1 MPKDAASNDFINQL
15 CGGDCWIGLN
25 EQSVEDRWQ
34 WEDGSILSAAG
45 FSNWARRARNHH
57 AGGRSG
63 SGSNS
68 GSGSGNKDDNKDCAL
83 LKQSG
88 PKWEEHDCGHG
99 HHFVCQSNHVI
110 HSQVQTQ
117 CTVLANPD
125 PISQGSVTGPTHVFG
140 TTVHFT
146 CPSGYTLVGTA
157 DRVCQADGQ
166 WSGSQPTCHANQ
178 PQQCSALSAPN
189 HGSISGGNNVGDTV
203 TFSCDTGFTL
213 TGSVTRTCQSTLD
226 WSGTRPT
233 CTKVQC
239 PTVNAPLNGQVSGGN
254 RYGNTLQF
262 SCNAGYQLIGGST
275 ITCQADGTWD
285 GPEPTCDK
293 IHCPPPQAPLNGHV
307 TGNIQQYGDMISY
320 TCDVGYL
327 LNGPSVSTCLST
339 GVWSD
344 QAPQCT
350 AMDCSMPS
358 HPAHGSVAGT
368 TIYGGVI
375 TYTCD
380 PGYTLSGASTQTCQS
395 NQQWS
400 GTPPTCQKLQCPSLA
415 SPNHG
420 TVSSSLNLV
429 GDTVTFS
436 CDPGFEIVGSTD
448 RLCQSDGTWSGTQP
462 RCRRVRCPVLSA
474 PANGVMTGNN
484 RYQNQVQF
492 SCNSGYQLVGSTTLT
507 CQADQT
513 WSGPVPNCSPSQCP
527 SLQLTNGAVTG
538 GTVFGSTATC
548 GCNPGFL
555 LVGQPTT
562 TCQSSATWSAATPS
576 CTIKNC
582 QPLVAP
588 NHGSVSGGNT
598 YGDVATYDCD
608 PGYEMVG
615 SPTQTCQDNEHWTGS
630 PPYCIRMECATLDAP
645 MHGSV
650 VSGTSY
656 VGDTVTFSCHTGY
669 EITIG
674 SPSRTCQTTQ
684 TWTGTQPTCTKIKCP
699 SVSAPAN
706 GYMVGDIEFGDQLQ
720 FSCSPGHQLV
730 GSSTLTCQEDQTWD
744 GTPPTC
750 DPIQCPPLQPP
761 QNGQVSGGSSYG
773 DTNTYTCDIG
783 YLLFG
788 DSTSDCLSTG
798 TWSSQPPQCTLKT
811 CPPLTAPTHGSVVG
825 GNNYG
830 DVANYTCDPGYDLVG
845 VPSQTCQD
853 NQHWSGTAPSCLK
866 MECAILDAP
875 LHGTVS
881 GTNFVGD
888 TVTFA
893 CDPGYEVTGSS
904 NRTCQSTLVWS
915 GKQPICTKTQC
926 QLFSTLANGH
936 IMGGN
941 EYLDQLQFHCSAG
954 YQLVGSSTLTCHADQ
969 TWSDAAPTC
978 TRVQCPAL
986 QSPLNGVVTEGNL
999 FGNTATYT
1007 CDVGYLL
1014 SGVSTSTCLSTG
1026 AWTSQAPQ
1034 CTLKT
1039 CQPLL
1044 APDHGTVAGGK
1055 NYGNVVTYSCNVG
1068 YDLIGNPTQTCQDNQ
1083 QWTGT
1088 LPTCQKVQCAFLSA
1102 PNNAHMTGMGFEY
1115 SDTVHFDCLPGYAL
1129 TAGDTDRTCQ
1139 ADGLWSGL
1147 QPSCTENECPQLDTP
1162 INGQVY
1168 GQNHYNDVAVFS
1180 CNDGYELVGGD
1191 MVRECNAVTGTWTGI
1206 QPSCQRK
1213 ECPTLSTPSNGFM
1226 SGGNFYGD
1234 QMTFTCSSGYEITGS
1249 AVLTCQENQQWSVTQ
1264 PTCERIHCPLL
1275 SPIADGQM
1283 SGGHVF
1289 GDQVTFVCNS
1299 GYDLNGSSSRTCQ
1312 ADGTWSGIQP
1322 VCDRLKCPDVSD
1334 PAHGSVTG
1342 GLYLGDT
1349 VAYTCDS
1356 GYELHGAPIQ
1366 ICQSDQT
1373 WSGTQPRCNRK
1384 QCSTLDPPL
1393 NGKVNGSNLY
1403 GDTVTFTCNV
1413 GFDLVGDQIR
1423 TCQSDQQWS
1432 GTQPYCQKQECT
1444 QLQAPSH
1451 GTMSGGTFYGNQMT
1465 FTCDPGYEIF
1475 GSAVLTCQG
1484 NQQWSGT
1491 PPTCTMITCPPLS
1504 PVSNGQ
1510 MSGGNSYGDQ
1520 VMFVCDVGYSLSGSP
1535 ARTCQADG
1543 TWSGT
1548 QPVCNQIKC
1557 PDLVTPL
1564 HGSLTGATYVG
1575 DTVTYS
1581 CDTGYELVGTSF
1593 QTCEITQTWT
1603 NAKPTCTRVACQK
1616 LDPPTN
1622 GIINGTSNLYG
1633 DTVTFECNVGYQL
1646 VGSQTLTCQSD
1657 QQWSG
1662 APPYCE
1668 KKQCPP
1674 LTAPAFGW
1682 LTRGNSYGDKVTIV
1696 CDAGYTVVGSAT
1708 LTCQADQQWSA
1719 PQPSCQ
1725 RTLCPPLSP
1734 ISDGQMSGGNF
1745 FADKVTF
1752 VCNSGFD
1759 LVGSSDRTCQADGT
1773 WSGIQPVCN
1782 RTKCPDLVAPAHGSV
1797 TAGTLYGDTATYS
1810 CQSGYEIDGTAIRTC
1825 QADQTWSGMDP
1836 TCTRK
1841 ECSTLDPPTN
1851 GGIQGNSNLFGDTVT
1866 FFCFSL
1872 FELVGDATLT
1882 CQSNQQWSGTKP
1894 YCKKKECPPLQ
1905 APNNGGISG
1914 SFSVMDQVTFTC
1926 NPGYELNGDATLS
1939 CWAHQVW
1946 SGTPPTCDRISCPA
1960 LNAPTDGQINAGNN
1974 FVGDQATFAC
1984 DLGFALNGSSS
1995 RTCQAD
2001 GTWSGIEPI
2010 CNSLKCQT
2018 LNTPTHGTVHM
2029 LGGSSFGATATYSCD
2044 AGYEVVG
2051 TPVRMCQASR
2061 TWSGNEPTC
2070 EKISCVTLA
2079 APLNGGISGF
2089 NQYGDTVTYDCSTGF
2104 QLVGDQT
2111 RTCQSDQQWSGTQP
2125 YCQRLQCPQ
2134 LGTITNGGYTG
2145 GLYYGDHAS
2154 FTCNPGYDIQ
2164 GNTSAVC
2171 MDNGQWS
2178 NAAPS
2183 CIVQECPPLTAPADG
2198 AMSGTFFVGDRV
2210 TFSCKT
2216 GFDLVGSNVI
2226 VCQATQT
2233 WSGTEPKC
2241 QSVTC
2246 SSLLAP
2252 VYGSVR
2258 APGNTYGDTATISCE
2273 PGYELIGDSVRTCE
2287 ASGLWSGSTPLCQ
2300 RKCCSAL
2307 SVPFGDYVGTI
2318 CYNDTITF
2326 NCDPGYEM
2334 FGATGAT
2341 CNETGHW
2348 DTAVPQCQKVCCN
2361 SSPVIPNGQLTTAR
2375 GNCFNDVGLV
2385 DCSVGYVNYGND
2397 ILYCNASG
2405 QWEGKMPQCQQMCC
2419 GDPGS
2424 IRDGAVSFTGEC
2436 YGDVATY
2443 SCDNGFTLVGNATY
2457 TCSASGDWG
2466 PSPYCQPYSL
2476 CDRTTLSAPH
2486 GGTKICFDSPQGT
2499 ELIEYCQMH
2508 CNAGKEYSNH
2518 NEALYECS
2526 AATSWKWMV
2535 RRFVPGGLSSFI
2547 DVNVGV
2553 CSAAYFNPFAAV
2565 VANGLTIT
2573 FSGAVDMA
2581 AIEAEMKNYLLTN
2594 NLCTLPCQV
2603 GNIELQIDPTAR
2615 VGPRAKAA
2623 RSNSRATMSVQLYA
2637 YADESRITATNTV
2650 QMEWVRLAGE
2660 LSEVMTILQQPG
2672 GITLTVQGVE
2682 VVLHA
2687 DNMQISPPSL
2697 GCQLGEVQEGV
2708 QCRKC
2713 GPGTYYDIYENDCR
2727 PCAYATYQD
2736 ESGQTEC
2743 KPCKEGTTTAMMSA
2757 RNSTQCQGINRFVQL
2772 LL

>member
-1 MPKDAASNDFINQL
+1 MRGRLTLLLTAAVLTLLLIGEVDGSGGRRRRRRRSSPRPPVDCRWSSWSLFSSNCGNTCGGTRTFTRYRCRPAQNGGADCTGDTQKTELCPGSVCQNGGQWNGASCTCSSGFYGSCCQTTLMCPPLDAPSNGQISSPDTTGGNVLYFTCDPGYTLLGSSSATCESSGTWSNTRPICQRGSCPALPVVPHGEMYGSMSTGSTMTFSCLPGYTLTGPSSIRCTQQGTWSAQPPTCTIVQCQRLSPPAHGTINSVTAPSAGTWNSLQCDTSVVNQGPVHTVNCGTDSTNFNGQTFTVSCPVGCSGCTGCVWGSGVYTVDSSICFAAIHDGRITSAGGQVTVHRWPGQSSYHGSWQNGIQSRDYGHWGSSFAFTPGSREQKSSSTTCATSGYTSFNGICYKAYSRNKSYNQARQVCAADGGFLAMPKDAASNDYINQL

-146 CPSGYTLVGTA
+146 CPQGYTLVGTA

-166 WSGSQPTCHANQ
+166 WSGSQPTCNANQ

-239 PTVNAPLNGQVSGGN
+239 PTVNDPLNGQVSGGN

-275 ITCQADGTWD
+275 ITCQADGTWN

-350 AMDCSMPS
+350 ALDCSMPS

-368 TIYGGVI
+368 TVYGGVI

-380 PGYTLSGASTQTCQS
+380 SGYTLSGVSTQICQT

-400 GTPPTCQKLQCPSLA
+400 GTPPTCQKLQCASLA

-420 TVSSSLNLV
+420 TVSSSLNLA

-513 WSGPVPNCSPSQCP
+513 WSGPVPSCSPSQCP

-730 GSSTLTCQEDQTWD
+730 GSSTLTCQADQTWD

-811 CPPLTAPTHGSVVG
+811 CPPLTAPTHGSVAG

-845 VPSQTCQD
+845 APSQTCQD

-893 CDPGYEVTGSS
+893 CDPGYEITGSS

-915 GKQPICTKTQC
+915 GKQPICTKIQC

-941 EYLDQLQFHCSAG
+941 DYGDQLQFHCSAG
-954 YQLVGSSTLTCHADQ
+954 YQLIGSSTLTCQADQ
-969 TWSDAAPTC
+969 TWSDVAPTC
-978 TRVQCPAL
+978 SRIQCPAL
-986 QSPLNGVVTEGNL
+986 QSPLNGAVTGGNF

-1007 CDVGYLL
+1007 CNVGYLL

-1026 AWTSQAPQ
+1026 TWTSQAPQ

-1044 APDHGTVAGGK
+1044 APDHGTVAGGN
-1055 NYGNVVTYSCNVG
+1055 NYGNVVTYTCDVG

-1088 LPTCQKVQCAFLSA
+1088 PPTCQKVQCAFLSA

-1115 SDTVHFDCLPGYAL
+1115 SDTVHFDCLPGYTL

-1180 CNDGYELVGGD
+1180 CNEGYELVGGD

-1249 AVLTCQENQQWSVTQ
+1249 AVLTCQENQQWSGTQ

-1356 GYELHGAPIQ
+1356 GYELHGTPIQ

-1373 WSGTQPRCNRK
+1373 WSGTQPRCDRK

-1403 GDTVTFTCNV
+1403 GDTVAFTCNV

-1432 GTQPYCQKQECT
+1432 GTQPYCQKQECI

-1484 NQQWSGT
+1484 NQQWSGA

-1504 PVSNGQ
+1504 PVSSGQ

-1548 QPVCNQIKC
+1548 QPVCNHIKC
-1557 PDLVTPL
+1557 PDMVAPV
-1564 HGSLTGATYVG
+1564 HGSLTGGTYVG

-1581 CDTGYELVGTSF
+1581 CDAGYELVGTSF

-1622 GIINGTSNLYG
+1622 GILNATSNLYG

-1646 VGSQTLTCQSD
+1646 IGSYTLTCQSD

-1668 KKQCPP
+1668 KAQATTPQGQAVVVNGERSDFVRVRSGVPQGSVLGP
-1674 LTAPAFGW
+1674 LLFLIYINDLPSN
-1682 LTRGNSYGDKVTIV
+1682 LTS
-1696 CDAGYTVVGSAT
+1696 
-1708 LTCQADQQWSA
+1708 
-1719 PQPSCQ
+1719 PS
-1725 RTLCPPLSP
+1725 RL
-1734 ISDGQMSGGNF
+1734 
-1745 FADKVTF
+1745 FAD
-1752 VCNSGFD
+1752 
-1759 LVGSSDRTCQADGT
+1759 
-1773 WSGIQPVCN
+1773 
-1782 RTKCPDLVAPAHGSV
+1782 
-1797 TAGTLYGDTATYS
+1797 DTAAY
-1810 CQSGYEIDGTAIRTC
+1810 
-1825 QADQTWSGMDP
+1825 
-1836 TCTRK
+1836 
-1841 ECSTLDPPTN
+1841 N
-1851 GGIQGNSNLFGDTVT
+1851 TVT
-1866 FFCFSL
+1866 SP
-1872 FELVGDATLT
+1872 EDQGV
-1882 CQSNQQWSGTKP
+1882 
-1894 YCKKKECPPLQ
+1894 LQ
-1905 APNNGGISG
+1905 KDLERLADWENRWDME
-1914 SFSVMDQVTFTC
+1914 FH
-1926 NPGYELNGDATLS
+1926 PG
-1939 CWAHQVW
+1939 
-1946 SGTPPTCDRISCPA
+1946 
-1960 LNAPTDGQINAGNN
+1960 
-1974 FVGDQATFAC
+1974 
-1984 DLGFALNGSSS
+1984 
-1995 RTCQAD
+1995 
-2001 GTWSGIEPI
+2001 
-2010 CNSLKCQT
+2010 KCQT
-2018 LNTPTHGTVHM
+2018 L
-2029 LGGSSFGATATYSCD
+2029 
-2044 AGYEVVG
+2044 
-2051 TPVRMCQASR
+2051 
-2061 TWSGNEPTC
+2061 
-2070 EKISCVTLA
+2070 
-2079 APLNGGISGF
+2079 
-2089 NQYGDTVTYDCSTGF
+2089 
-2104 QLVGDQT
+2104 
-2111 RTCQSDQQWSGTQP
+2111 
-2125 YCQRLQCPQ
+2125 
-2134 LGTITNGGYTG
+2134 
-2145 GLYYGDHAS
+2145 
-2154 FTCNPGYDIQ
+2154 
-2164 GNTSAVC
+2164 
-2171 MDNGQWS
+2171 
-2178 NAAPS
+2178 
-2183 CIVQECPPLTAPADG
+2183 
-2198 AMSGTFFVGDRV
+2198 RV
-2210 TFSCKT
+2210 TRSRSTFQHSYRLHGQVLET
-2216 GFDLVGSNVI
+2216 V
-2226 VCQATQT
+2226 
-2233 WSGTEPKC
+2233 P
-2241 QSVTC
+2241 SVKY
-2246 SSLLAP
+2246 L
-2252 VYGSVR
+2252 
-2258 APGNTYGDTATISCE
+2258 
-2273 PGYELIGDSVRTCE
+2273 
-2287 ASGLWSGSTPLCQ
+2287 
-2300 RKCCSAL
+2300 
-2307 SVPFGDYVGTI
+2307 
-2318 CYNDTITF
+2318 
-2326 NCDPGYEM
+2326 
-2334 FGATGAT
+2334 
-2341 CNETGHW
+2341 
-2348 DTAVPQCQKVCCN
+2348 
-2361 SSPVIPNGQLTTAR
+2361 
-2375 GNCFNDVGLV
+2375 
-2385 DCSVGYVNYGND
+2385 
-2397 ILYCNASG
+2397 
-2405 QWEGKMPQCQQMCC
+2405 
-2419 GDPGS
+2419 
-2424 IRDGAVSFTGEC
+2424 
-2436 YGDVATY
+2436 
-2443 SCDNGFTLVGNATY
+2443 
-2457 TCSASGDWG
+2457 
-2466 PSPYCQPYSL
+2466 
-2476 CDRTTLSAPH
+2476 
-2486 GGTKICFDSPQGT
+2486 
-2499 ELIEYCQMH
+2499 
-2508 CNAGKEYSNH
+2508 
-2518 NEALYECS
+2518 
-2526 AATSWKWMV
+2526 
-2535 RRFVPGGLSSFI
+2535 
-2547 DVNVGV
+2547 
-2553 CSAAYFNPFAAV
+2553 
-2565 VANGLTIT
+2565 GLTIT
-2573 FSGAVDMA
+2573 KD
-2581 AIEAEMKNYLLTN
+2581 LTWKEHIN
-2594 NLCTLPCQV
+2594 NLCNKANKTL
-2603 GNIELQIDPTAR
+2603 GFLKRNLKI
-2615 VGPRAKAA
+2615 
-2623 RSNSRATMSVQLYA
+2623 NSRHIKEMA
-2637 YADESRITATNTV
+2637 YKTY
-2650 QMEWVRLAGE
+2650 VRP
-2660 LSEVMTILQQPG
+2660 IL
-2672 GITLTVQGVE
+2672 E
-2682 VVLHA
+2682 
-2687 DNMQISPPSL
+2687 
-2697 GCQLGEVQEGV
+2697 
-2708 QCRKC
+2708 
-2713 GPGTYYDIYENDCR
+2713 
-2727 PCAYATYQD
+2727 
-2736 ESGQTEC
+2736 
-2743 KPCKEGTTTAMMSA
+2743 
-2757 RNSTQCQGINRFVQL
+2757 
-2772 LL
+2772 